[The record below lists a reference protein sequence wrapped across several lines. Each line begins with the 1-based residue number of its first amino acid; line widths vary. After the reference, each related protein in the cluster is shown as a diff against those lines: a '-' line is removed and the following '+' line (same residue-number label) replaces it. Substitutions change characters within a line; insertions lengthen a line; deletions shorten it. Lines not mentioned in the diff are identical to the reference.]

1 MVFKKIAVFWGI
13 FLPRTGIDVCH
24 EICSASQ
31 IASQTAELLKSV
43 SFQWPMPLSC
53 LPSCQ
58 AKGEVRGGCST
69 PSTWGVQ
76 GRALSLLPAIA
87 VKNCTLPS
95 NPLSSTSLVLWMVR
109 EREGR
114 MSGGMFPFV
123 YQWDVLFSASN
134 TCVSLLF
141 FPVHPLLGFQL
152 YVHRKYWIVLKE
164 IHL

>member
-1 MVFKKIAVFWGI
+1 MALQYQVVFKKIAVFWGI

-43 SFQWPMPLSC
+43 SFQWLMPLSC

-69 PSTWGVQ
+69 TSTWGVQ

-109 EREGR
+109 ERERRQNG
-114 MSGGMFPFV
+114 
-123 YQWDVLFSASN
+123 WWN
-134 TCVSLLF
+134 VSLCLPMRCLVF
-141 FPVHPLLGFQL
+141 SFKHVCEFTVFSCPSPPRFSTLCS
-152 YVHRKYWIVLKE
+152 
-164 IHL
+164 